1 MLRSHRNDSTQKGLL
16 YGVLAFGLWGFGPI
30 YFKAVASVAATEVLA
45 HRIVWSVL
53 FLAVLLTWKKQW
65 GAYSELFRNP
75 RQAKWLLV
83 TALLIA
89 GNWLTFIWA
98 VANDQ
103 IIRASLGYFINPLF
117 SVFLGMVFLRE
128 RLRPLQWVALALAG
142 IGVANEIFNVGYL
155 PWVAMVLALTFGFYG
170 LVRKH
175 VGADPVQGLTVETV
189 LLLPFALAYLGW
201 LLWAGELSFAH
212 QGMVMDLLLFSA
224 GVVTAL
230 PPVYF
235 AAAANLLSLSAVGLL
250 QYIAP
255 SITFLLAIFLYKEP
269 FSGSQ
274 LVTFLFLWVAL
285 ALFTLEGWVTQRRR
299 NRVLAPQ
306 PSNP

>member
-1 MLRSHRNDSTQKGLL
+1 MSPSAPNEPIQKGLV

-45 HRIVWSVL
+45 HRIVWSLL
-53 FLAVLLTWKKQW
+53 FLALLLTLKKQW
-65 GAYSELFRNP
+65 GAYRELLRNP
-75 RQAKWLLV
+75 GQLKWLLIS
-83 TALLIA
+83 ALLIA

-103 IIRASLGYFINPLF
+103 IVQASLGYFINPLF
-117 SVFLGMVFLRE
+117 SVFLAMVFLGE
-128 RLRPLQWVALALAG
+128 RLRPLQWAALILAG

-175 VGADPVQGLTVETV
+175 VGADPIQGLAVETV
-189 LLLPFALAYLGW
+189 LLLPFASVYLVW
-201 LLWAGELSFAH
+201 LLWAGELSFGH
-212 QGMVMDLLLFSA
+212 LGVVMDLLLLSA

-230 PPVYF
+230 PLVYF

-274 LVTFLFLWVAL
+274 LITFLFIWAAL
-285 ALFTLEGWVTQRRR
+285 ALFTYEGWMTQRRR
-299 NRVLAPQ
+299 NRILATQ
-306 PSNP
+306 PVNP